1 MVCFCRQET
10 LEYKVPDYCVEND
23 PLLSYSTSLHSSEE
37 HTCTKLP
44 INAFNVSVKQEPPAE
59 IKTENNGC
67 GEEVKPPPDFP
78 GTPQERVK
86 PEMLS
91 GGGGGPPQLNFQA
104 TPAVDSVA
112 LDHDYC
118 RLEEGGKSR
127 LLVGPPHPF
136 VKSEIKKEDEW

>member
-67 GEEVKPPPDFP
+67 GEEVKPPPPDLP
-78 GTPQERVK
+78 VTHQERVK
-86 PEMLS
+86 PEMFS
-91 GGGGGPPQLNFQA
+91 SPPQLNFQA

-118 RLEEGGKSR
+118 RLEEGKSH
-127 LLVGPPHPF
+127 LLVGPHPF